1 MAIGQKAL
9 GILEQ
14 LANKNT
20 TKSLNSF
27 SSGNLASKIMG
38 RNDPGFIGMN
48 RYKKDFDGDLISSNI
63 SNITNNMM
71 INHGKI

>member
-1 MAIGQKAL
+1 
-9 GILEQ
+9 
-14 LANKNT
+14 
-20 TKSLNSF
+20 
-27 SSGNLASKIMG
+27 MG
-38 RNDPGFIGMN
+38 RNDSGFIGMN